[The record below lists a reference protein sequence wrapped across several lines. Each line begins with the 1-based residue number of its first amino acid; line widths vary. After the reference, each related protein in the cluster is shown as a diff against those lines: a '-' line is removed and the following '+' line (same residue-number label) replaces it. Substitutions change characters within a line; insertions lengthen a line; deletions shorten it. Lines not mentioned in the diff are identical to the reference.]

1 MKKRKLFFS
10 FLISALI
17 LTSSN
22 SVENPDIKAKIEK
35 LIQEV
40 KQAPPSER
48 YKKMN
53 QLKLFVKK
61 LKAEERI
68 KIMKQLHRQLHS
80 SKKEHMQKM
89 HRFRG
94 QHREHAFG
102 KDQMEMRN
110 MKEKHKEHMKQEMH
124 QGKHIGSGPH
134 TPNDRRNF
142 SNEKN
147 KENKGHGWQWNHR

>member
-1 MKKRKLFFS
+1 
-10 FLISALI
+10 
-17 LTSSN
+17 
-22 SVENPDIKAKIEK
+22 
-35 LIQEV
+35 
-40 KQAPPSER
+40 
-48 YKKMN
+48 MN

-124 QGKHIGSGPH
+124 QGKHMKEKFHIPG
-134 TPNDRRNF
+134 NDENF
-142 SNEKN
+142 SKDRGKNTEN
-147 KENKGHGWQWNHR
+147 KEHGWQWNNNR